1 MDKVDIGYVMKMSK
15 FFIVM
20 HVLVTCN
27 TTLNT
32 IDDFTCANG
41 FRDGMKLPL
50 ESVRVRFLFDLCS
63 SELQQ
68 PKRGQD
74 RYMRCDQCAHP
85 H

>member
-1 MDKVDIGYVMKMSK
+1 MNDGQGIGYVMRMSHL
-15 FFIVM
+15 FNVM

-32 IDDFTCANG
+32 IEDFTCNNG

-50 ESVRVRFLFDLCS
+50 ESEIRIFLFDLCS

-68 PKRGQD
+68 PKWGQD
-74 RYMRCDQCAHP
+74 RYM
-85 H
+85 